1 MTEINETGYRR
12 LALHVIARAVQDI
25 QRSRDHRRVTEGN
38 GAAPRISR
46 ASLDEYMAWTAGEFL
61 SDPNNDRLHLWCGWI
76 EVDPRT
82 VVRMHRE
89 GAWRSVRSGGNAIP
103 IRLNTQPGGTH
114 GTSHLTKQR
123 GALSQ

>member
-12 LALHVIARAVQDI
+12 LALHVIARAVQ
-25 QRSRDHRRVTEGN
+25 GN

-82 VVRMHRE
+82 VVRMHRD

-103 IRLNTQPGGTH
+103 IRLNTQPGGTN

>member
-25 QRSRDHRRVTEGN
+25 Q
-38 GAAPRISR
+38 
-46 ASLDEYMAWTAGEFL
+46 TAGEFL

-82 VVRMHRE
+82 VVRMHRD